1 MSTITLANGN
11 TCGVCELTT
20 SHDAPPAA
28 PAFVHPEHWISG
40 IPRELVQCCDTESVR
55 YALGGIEV
63 TQGKSG
69 ELVACATDTRCL
81 VAIAGLQGNLPYIPH
96 NGTAVIPAD
105 AIPPARR
112 TKGDKRPDIWFT
124 RLWTDLATRAG
135 KFAKTV
141 DGRFPAWRSILP
153 SSLKTAGTTVR
164 AEFETARGTVVAQ
177 YAAVTFDP
185 AILGKALAAIAPQC
199 DAQNKGID
207 ILVPIDGSDSP
218 MILAGGIDQNA
229 IGVVMPLSR
238 DDVAPKKGQRK
249 KTREELVQADLDR
262 IKAAIRRVS

>member
-11 TCGVCELTT
+11 ACEVSELTT
-20 SHDAPPAA
+20 IHDAPAID
-28 PAFVHPEHWISG
+28 PAFVHHEHWISG

-81 VAIAGLQGNLPYIPH
+81 VAIAGVQGNLPYIPH

-112 TKGDKRPDIWFT
+112 TRGDKRPDIWFT

-135 KFAKTV
+135 KFVKSV
-141 DGRFPAWRSILP
+141 EGQFPAWRSILP
-153 SSLKTAGTTVR
+153 ASLKTEGTTVR
-164 AEFETARGTVVAQ
+164 AEFQTARGTVCAQ
-177 YAAVTFDP
+177 YAVATFDP
-185 AILGKALAAIAPQC
+185 AILGKSLSAIASQC
-199 DAQNKGID
+199 DAQNKGVD
-207 ILVPIDGSDSP
+207 ILFPIDGSDSP
-218 MILAGGIDQNA
+218 IIMAGGFDQNA

-249 KTREELVQADLDR
+249 KTREELVEVDVDR
-262 IKAAIRRVS
+262 IKASIRRVS